1 MLEQVQT
8 QSSRA
13 ADGAQH
19 AADAARHT
27 ADWLREQEAWMAGL
41 VEQGAD
47 RLGDFART
55 LRQAP
60 AGSVRRRRDGA
71 RICADACSWDDSDGS
86 RRSRWH
92 HAGRNPS

>member
-1 MLEQVQT
+1 MPCGMMFRITGDMLEQVQT

-27 ADWLREQEAWMAGL
+27 ADRLSGQEAWMAGL

-55 LRQAP
+55 LHDRADRLAP
-60 AGSVRRRRDGA
+60 RTSA
-71 RICADACSWDDSDGS
+71 
-86 RRSRWH
+86 
-92 HAGRNPS
+92 P